1 MLKLKAS
8 FAKKV
13 PAETEYSSQSYHCEV
28 ECEVPDG
35 LTAQQLN
42 DKVHNVYQFV
52 RNAVENELSGT
63 NQNVLQQPSV
73 QQMQV
78 VPQQVQQQQPV
89 QQGRVVYN
97 QTQPQSGD
105 RKSHGRPASSKQ
117 INYLLSL
124 AQRAGWT
131 IQQILQR
138 CKVASVEQIPGRL
151 CSQLIEEFSGAAA

>member
-63 NQNVLQQPSV
+63 NRN
-73 QQMQV
+73 
-78 VPQQVQQQQPV
+78 VPQQFQQIQQQPV
-89 QQGRVVYN
+89 QPAMPVQQNRVNYN
-97 QTQPQSGD
+97 QTQPQSSD

-117 INYLLSL
+117 LNYLLSL

-131 IQQILQR
+131 IQQILQK
-138 CKVASVEQIPGRL
+138 CHVASVEQIPSRL